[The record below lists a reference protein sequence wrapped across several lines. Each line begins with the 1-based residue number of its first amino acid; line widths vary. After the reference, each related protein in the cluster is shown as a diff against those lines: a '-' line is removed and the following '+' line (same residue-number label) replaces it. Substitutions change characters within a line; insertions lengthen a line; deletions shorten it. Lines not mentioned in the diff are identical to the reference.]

1 MKIED
6 ANKIVDT
13 QFEKLVST
21 LEQGQS
27 ETLKAHLAAIARFYR
42 YSFRNLMLIFSQ
54 RPDATRVAGFNTW
67 KKLHRWVKKGEKG
80 ITIISPMKLPN
91 KETSVTS
98 EIEEVPIAFR
108 ASHVFDVAQTEGEPI
123 PQLGSAEGD
132 PGKYLE
138 QLRAFIINQG
148 IVLHYSTDLDTAEGR
163 SKGGT
168 IEIRVGL
175 EAAAEFSVLVHEL
188 AHEMMHHSPEVPKQ
202 GKKVLETEAESVAFI
217 VTEAIGLSTNN
228 ASTDYI
234 QLYNGNADTLRKS
247 LEAVQKTASKIIS
260 ALIAE

>member
-67 KKLHRWVKKGEKG
+67 KKLRRWVKKGEKG
-80 ITIISPMKLPN
+80 ILIISPMKLSN
-91 KETSVTS
+91 NEMDVTS
-98 EIEEVPIAFR
+98 EIDEVPIVFR

-123 PQLGSAEGD
+123 PELGSAEGD
-132 PGKYLE
+132 PGKYLD
-138 QLRAFIINQG
+138 QLKGFIINQG
-148 IVLHYSTDLDTAEGR
+148 IHLHYSTDLGAAEGR
-163 SKGGT
+163 SKVGI
-168 IEIRVGL
+168 IEIRAEL
-175 EAAAEFSVLVHEL
+175 SPSAEFSVLVHEL

-217 VTEAIGLSTNN
+217 VAEAIGLSTST
-228 ASTDYI
+228 ASADYI
-234 QLYNGNADTLRKS
+234 QLYNGDAETLRKS
-247 LEAVQKTASKIIS
+247 LETVQKTASKIIS
-260 ALIAE
+260 ALMTE